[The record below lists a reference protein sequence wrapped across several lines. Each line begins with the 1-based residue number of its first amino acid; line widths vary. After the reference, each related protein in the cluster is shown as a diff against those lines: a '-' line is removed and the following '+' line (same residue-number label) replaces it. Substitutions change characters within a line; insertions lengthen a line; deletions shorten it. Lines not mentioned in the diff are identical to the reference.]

1 MSPAVLMN
9 APRGWSA
16 EGRGAALIA
25 LHAAAITWGS
35 QHAVIKGVI
44 DQSVS
49 PGLTNAVRFGIAA
62 TVSLSIAPSVMQPI
76 FADDRAG
83 AWANTTATWTAGTE
97 LGVWMF
103 LGYAPPGSPAA
114 HGPHSHACPYTPLLY
129 GPPTRTPRP
138 LRRYALQAI
147 GLQFTSAS
155 RSAFLLYLNV
165 KLVPLLGYLFFRRT
179 VPPSAWL
186 SAAIAL
192 CGTILITSD
201 GSPPNVGDAWSLA
214 AAAVSALFIL
224 RLETATRDPRLGA
237 ATELNAAML
246 TVVALLCA
254 LWAAGE
260 AAMHPDAGGGSP
272 VELLQAQAGPLLYLA
287 LLPTVATNWLQTFG
301 QRRIN
306 AQDAAVIFA
315 LDPVYGA
322 FFAYLLQVC
331 EIWDR
336 SGICLG
342 DA

>member
-1 MSPAVLMN
+1 MTAPAPGPTPP
-9 APRGWSA
+9 PRGQPARSSA
-16 EGRGAALIA
+16 RGCSWGTCPPAAGPRIA
-25 LHAAAITWGS
+25 L
-35 QHAVIKGVI
+35 
-44 DQSVS
+44 
-49 PGLTNAVRFGIAA
+49 AA
-62 TVSLSIAPSVMQPI
+62 TRCPLVCTLHV
-76 FADDRAG
+76 
-83 AWANTTATWTAGTE
+83 
-97 LGVWMF
+97 
-103 LGYAPPGSPAA
+103 
-114 HGPHSHACPYTPLLY
+114 SHA
-129 GPPTRTPRP
+129 RP

-147 GLQFTSAS
+147 GLQYTSAS

-260 AAMHPDAGGGSP
+260 AAVHPDAAGGSP
-272 VELLQAQAGPLLYLA
+272 VELLQTQAGPLLYLA

-301 QRRIN
+301 QRRVN

-331 EIWDR
+331 ET
-336 SGICLG
+336 SEMF
-342 DA
+342 